1 MVERVD
7 AMEPRSLTV
16 QPDRWLTD
24 SRVYNLLWLGR
35 WLERAES
42 VSRSVNGAA
51 RRALTDAGDDGG
63 SAEFAAGLGRIA
75 DSLGVA
81 LADPDTAA
89 GEILLRHPASAPL
102 QCLVKARM
110 NATQVAPVELMRAIA
125 AVIMDLEKLEDAA
138 LSTPQ
143 QVREVT
149 DSIAAG
155 LAAIYQAIED
165 RWFGRESLTE
175 EEAFRRFVQ

>member
-1 MVERVD
+1 MVDVVD

-51 RRALTDAGDDGG
+51 RRALAADDDR
-63 SAEFAAGLGRIA
+63 AEFAAGLGRVA

-125 AVIMDLEKLEDAA
+125 TVIMELEELEDAA

-149 DSIAAG
+149 DSIAAR
-155 LAAIYQAIED
+155 LSAIYQAIED

>member
-1 MVERVD
+1 MVEMVD

-51 RRALTDAGDDGG
+51 RRALAADEEG
-63 SAEFAAGLGRIA
+63 AEFAAGLGRIA

-81 LADPDTAA
+81 LAAPDTAA

-125 AVIMDLEKLEDAA
+125 AVIMELEELEDAA

-143 QVREVT
+143 QVKEVT
-149 DSIAAG
+149 DGIAAG
-155 LAAIYQAIED
+155 LAEIYQAIED

>member
-1 MVERVD
+1 MVDVVD

-51 RRALTDAGDDGG
+51 RRALAADDDR
-63 SAEFAAGLGRIA
+63 AEFAAGLGRVA

-125 AVIMDLEKLEDAA
+125 AVIMELEELEDAA

-149 DSIAAG
+149 DSIAAR
-155 LAAIYQAIED
+155 LSAIYQAIED

>member
-1 MVERVD
+1 MVDLR
-7 AMEPRSLTV
+7 EPRSLAV

-51 RRALTDAGDDGG
+51 RRALAADGE
-63 SAEFAAGLGRIA
+63 SAEFAAGLGRVADTLGIA
-75 DSLGVA
+75 LP
-81 LADPDTAA
+81 DPATAA

-125 AVIMDLEKLEDAA
+125 AVIMDLEELEDAV

-143 QVREVT
+143 QVRDVT

-155 LAAIYQAIED
+155 LSNIYQAIED
-165 RWFGRESLTE
+165 RWFGRESLSE

>member
-1 MVERVD
+1 MVDVVE

-51 RRALTDAGDDGG
+51 RRALAADDDQ
-63 SAEFAAGLGRIA
+63 AEFAAGLGRVA

-125 AVIMDLEKLEDAA
+125 AVIMALEELEDAA

-143 QVREVT
+143 QVVEVT
-149 DSIAAG
+149 DGIAAG
-155 LAAIYQAIED
+155 LSAIYQAIED

>member
-1 MVERVD
+1 MVDVVD
-7 AMEPRSLTV
+7 TMEPRSLTV

-51 RRALTDAGDDGG
+51 RRALAADDNQ
-63 SAEFAAGLGRIA
+63 AEFAAGLGRVA

-81 LADPDTAA
+81 LTDPDTAA

-125 AVIMDLEKLEDAA
+125 AVIMALEELEDAA

-143 QVREVT
+143 QVIEVT

-155 LAAIYQAIED
+155 LSAIYQAIED

>member
-1 MVERVD
+1 MVEMVD
-7 AMEPRSLTV
+7 TMEPRSLTV

-51 RRALTDAGDDGG
+51 RRALAADGG
-63 SAEFAAGLGRIA
+63 GDGAEFAAGLGRIA

-125 AVIMDLEKLEDAA
+125 AVIMELEELEDAA

-149 DSIAAG
+149 DGIAAG

>member
-1 MVERVD
+1 MVDVVD

-51 RRALTDAGDDGG
+51 RRALAADGDDG
-63 SAEFAAGLGRIA
+63 AEFAAGLGRIA

-125 AVIMDLEKLEDAA
+125 AVIMELEELEDAA

-155 LAAIYQAIED
+155 LSAIYQAIED